1 MKASSRRPEQVAE
14 TVRQVL
20 SDAFARADVRDPR
33 VGPVT
38 ITAVRVTNDL
48 SHAQILVMVPGDEA
62 VRDRALEGL
71 ASAARF
77 LRGRVSRALTTR
89 VVPELHFE
97 LDRGQD
103 HAQRIEAL
111 LSEIRREGSG

>member
-1 MKASSRRPEQVAE
+1 
-14 TVRQVL
+14 
-20 SDAFARADVRDPR
+20 
-33 VGPVT
+33 
-38 ITAVRVTNDL
+38 
-48 SHAQILVMVPGDEA
+48 
-62 VRDRALEGL
+62 
-71 ASAARF
+71 
-77 LRGRVSRALTTR
+77 LTTR